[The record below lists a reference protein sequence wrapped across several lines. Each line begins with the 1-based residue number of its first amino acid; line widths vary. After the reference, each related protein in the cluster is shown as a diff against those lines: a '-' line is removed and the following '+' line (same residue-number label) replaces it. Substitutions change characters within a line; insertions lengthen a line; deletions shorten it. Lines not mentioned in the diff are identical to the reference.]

1 MPLPSEV
8 VLRVQPVYQG
18 LDSAKISFLL
28 VLQSG
33 GGTVAIISTPS
44 DFNRFDIVV
53 TVDYTGTAINIGT
66 WEDVANVINTDSS
79 VNKIIKAEGAPQSD
93 FNPEG
98 SQDQAQSSGAGEG
111 TYFAGQGGRNNYVNC
126 GGVLVN
132 AGNFVAMG
140 FH

>member
-1 MPLPSEV
+1 MPLPSGV

-33 GGTVAIISTPS
+33 GGTVAIVSTPS
-44 DFNRFDIVV
+44 DFNRFNIVV
-53 TVDYTGTAINIGT
+53 TVDYTGTAINIGA
-66 WEDVANVINTDSS
+66 WEDVANVINADSS
-79 VNKIIKAEGAPQSD
+79 VNKIIKAEGRPESD

-98 SQDQAQSSGAGEG
+98 GQDNGQSSADGDG
-111 TYFAGQGGRNNYVNC
+111 TYFTPAGASNNYVNC